1 MKHLA
6 NPGFNTVT
14 IQKFKKL
21 NKPDSERSEKDL
33 AVIFLDVETT
43 GLDFKED
50 RVIQICI
57 RPVLLNPEDYSVTA
71 VAKSIVLHQDPGAPL
86 SDEIKKLTNINDDQL
101 AGESIDWDWVRK
113 TLERS
118 NFVVCHNA
126 RFDRGMVESELARN
140 NLPSTEV
147 IWACSMEQVYWR
159 DFCRPSRSLEV
170 LCAWS
175 GFFYD
180 SHQAANDVDA
190 LIHVLR
196 QQSKMQELIENASK
210 SDYRIFAVNSPRDLN
225 PELKKRK
232 YRWDPNVSC
241 WYKSFKDEI
250 DAESEKSWL
259 SELSSNISPELFEVE
274 AKHRYSPE

>member
-6 NPGFNTVT
+6 KPGDSTVT

-21 NKPDSERSEKDL
+21 SKPESERSDQDL

-43 GLDFKED
+43 GLDFKEHQ
-50 RVIQICI
+50 VIQLCL
-57 RPVLLNPEDYSVTA
+57 RPVLINSEDYSVTG
-71 VAKSIVLHQDPGAPL
+71 VAKSIVLNQDPGAPL
-86 SDEIKKLTNINDDQL
+86 TEEIKKLTNISDEEL
-101 AGESIDWDWVRK
+101 AGQSIDWSWVRK

-118 NFVVCHNA
+118 DFIVCHNA
-126 RFDRGMVESELARN
+126 RFDRGMVESELAKA
-140 NLPSTEV
+140 NLPATENL
-147 IWACSMEQVYWR
+147 WACSMDQIFWR

-190 LIHVLR
+190 LIHLLR
-196 QQSKMQELIENASK
+196 KQSKLQELLENASK
-210 SDYRIFAVNSPRDLN
+210 SDYRIFAVNSPRNLN

-241 WYKSFKDEI
+241 WYKSFKDEL

-259 SELSSNISPELFEVE
+259 LELSSEISPELFEVE

>member
-6 NPGFNTVT
+6 LPSDKTIT
-14 IQKFKKL
+14 IQKFEKL
-21 NKPDSERSEKDL
+21 DKPESERSKEDL

-43 GLDFKED
+43 GLDFNENT
-50 RVIQICI
+50 VIQLCV
-57 RPVLLNPEDYSVTA
+57 RPVLVNRDDYSVTA
-71 VAKSIVLHQDPGAPL
+71 IAKSIVFHQDPGEPL
-86 SDEIKKLTNINDDQL
+86 SDEIKKLTNITDEQL
-101 AGESIDWDWVRK
+101 SGQSIDWEWVRK
-113 TLERS
+113 TLDS
-118 NFVVCHNA
+118 SDFVVCHNA
-126 RFDRGMVESELARN
+126 RFDRGMVESELSRN
-140 NLPSTEV
+140 NLPNTEA
-147 IWACSMEQVYWR
+147 IWACSMDQVYWR

-180 SHQAANDVDA
+180 SHHAANDVDA
-190 LIHVLR
+190 LIHLLR
-196 QQSKMQELIENASK
+196 EQSKMQELLQNAEK
-210 SDYRIFAVNSPRDLN
+210 SDYRIFAVNSPRNLN
-225 PELKKRK
+225 TELKKRK

-259 SELSSNISPELFEVE
+259 SDLSSEISPELFEVE